1 MFDVGFSELVLM
13 AIVALVV
20 LGPEKL
26 PHAARVAGAW
36 VGRIRRTVSNMQA
49 EIEREVSAQEM
60 RDRLQK
66 EIDSVKAAGQDLN
79 IKDSFQTI
87 TEGMQ
92 ALQNDINASL
102 PNASDL
108 DVTDT
113 PVIMPPAATAALAV
127 MPAAADETA
136 TMTSS
141 DTTPSP
147 DLSGEDAY
155 REWLDKQKSASR
167 RPATR
172 PADETRKDTPAS

>member
-79 IKDSFQTI
+79 IK
-87 TEGMQ
+87 
-92 ALQNDINASL
+92 
-102 PNASDL
+102 
-108 DVTDT
+108 
-113 PVIMPPAATAALAV
+113 
-127 MPAAADETA
+127 
-136 TMTSS
+136 
-141 DTTPSP
+141 
-147 DLSGEDAY
+147 
-155 REWLDKQKSASR
+155 
-167 RPATR
+167 
-172 PADETRKDTPAS
+172 